1 MKVLI
6 VNQAEVR
13 QLLPMNECI
22 DVMADA
28 LMALARGE
36 AMMPLRQILWLPDKT
51 GALAMMPSFMGSID
65 SVGLKVITVFQGN
78 HGTQYDSHQGAVL
91 LFETSHGQLLSMMDA
106 TTITAIRTAA
116 VSGVATRLLA
126 RPDSKSLAILG
137 TGVQGRSHLS
147 AMIHARP
154 IDTVRIWSRN
164 AEHAQHFAKREEE
177 RHGLSIL
184 VASSVAEAVSD
195 ADIICTTTSARE
207 PILNGEWIPAGA
219 HINAVG
225 SSVPFA
231 RELDAAAVKK
241 TRLYV
246 DRRESILSEGGDF
259 LLARKEGAVDDTH
272 IIAEIG
278 EVLLDETKGRRSSD
292 EITLFKSL
300 GLAVEDL
307 AAAKHIYNKAVKEG
321 VGVMV
326 ELGGERDDE

>member
-1 MKVLI
+1 
-6 VNQAEVR
+6 
-13 QLLPMNECI
+13 
-22 DVMADA
+22 
-28 LMALARGE
+28 
-36 AMMPLRQILWLPDKT
+36 
-51 GALAMMPSFMGSID
+51 
-65 SVGLKVITVFQGN
+65 
-78 HGTQYDSHQGAVL
+78 
-91 LFETSHGQLLSMMDA
+91 MMDA

-154 IDTVRIWSRN
+154 IETVRIWSRN
-164 AEHAQHFAKREEE
+164 AEHAQQFAKREEE